1 MTLIFLPPYS
11 PELNPLEYIW
21 DSIREDSFRNEV
33 FNSIEGV
40 ENQLAQSLGDLPKIL
55 TWDAREK
62 MRDSLN

>member
-1 MTLIFLPPYS
+1 M
-11 PELNPLEYIW
+11 EYIW